1 MLTQQGV
8 YASGL
13 RNEHKLLDA
22 MININRPFNVKFV
35 GDKTVTYKNI
45 IEVQHVGRDLRSG
58 NKSDIVL
65 HGITDS
71 YYISIK
77 QDNAMTWESTD
88 KIMKERFVECVN
100 LAVSQHLIEIQD
112 FENVHKISSCLC
124 IPMSVDT
131 KRKVVFGNDLEE
143 HGSVIFRTFTKDD
156 FQYDEST
163 NTLTVQ
169 VSHIYNNV
177 NEIIGTEHDPYI
189 MIRNDKTRIYSP
201 ITGLRSLAV
210 TKSRVSGNFVMLD
223 SISI

>member
-8 YASGL
+8 YSSGL
-13 RNEHKLLDA
+13 RNEYKLLDV
-22 MININRPFNVKFV
+22 MNNLDHPFNVKFV
-35 GDKTVTYKNI
+35 GDKVVTYNNI

-88 KIMKERFVECVN
+88 KIMKDRLVDCVN
-100 LAVSQHLIEIQD
+100 LAISQKLIEISD
-112 FENVHKISSCLC
+112 YENVHKINSCLC
-124 IPMSVDT
+124 IPMSIDT
-131 KRKVVFGNDLEE
+131 KRKVVFGNDLSE
-143 HGSVIFRTFTKDD
+143 HGVVIFRTFTNDD
-156 FQYDEST
+156 FSYDSHT
-163 NTLTVQ
+163 NTLTVN
-169 VSHIYNNV
+169 VSSVYEHID
-177 NEIIGTEHDPYI
+177 ELIGTVHDPYI

-210 TKSRVSGNFVMLD
+210 TKSRLSGNFVMLN
-223 SISI
+223 SIII